1 MRNEIKISRD
11 NFVKLM
17 KSKCFKDFGVNCYL
31 IVGYEINTTSNFV
44 RFGREG
50 CSGEGRVGQN

>member
-1 MRNEIKISRD
+1 MRNEIKISKY
-11 NFVKLM
+11 NFVKFM
-17 KSKCFKDFGVNCYL
+17 ISKCLKDFGVNYYL
-31 IVGYEINTTSNFV
+31 TVGYEINTTSNFV